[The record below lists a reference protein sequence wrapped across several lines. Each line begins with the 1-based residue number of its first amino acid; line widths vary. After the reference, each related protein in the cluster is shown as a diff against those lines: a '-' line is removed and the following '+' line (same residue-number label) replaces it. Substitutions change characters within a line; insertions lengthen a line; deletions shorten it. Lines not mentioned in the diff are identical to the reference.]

1 MMFAFIGKKRK
12 RKKCTPFF
20 KYKHRL
26 FFIKFLYFKTIS
38 LPIRADS
45 AFIATDNLVAAKNA
59 PTESIVNC
67 VPRKKVSVLVFQLQP
82 VLTSIFQSTKNYA
95 NKYNSRRD
103 IAGS

>member
-26 FFIKFLYFKTIS
+26 FFIKFLYLKTIS

-45 AFIATDNLVAAKNA
+45 AFLAADNPIPLVAAKNA
-59 PTESIVNC
+59 PTESAVNC
-67 VPRKKVSVLVFQLQP
+67 VPRKKVSVLVF
-82 VLTSIFQSTKNYA
+82 NY
-95 NKYNSRRD
+95 SQF
-103 IAGS
+103 